1 MAKLEVKW
9 IAVAAVAVAPL
20 LIAASSES
28 AVADNST
35 RVMINGLGDAP
46 QKTRLLTMTAGVI
59 SFDTDPESAWRDNA
73 DAIARLRGRLSRYG
87 IKDEDIRTTS
97 LNLSP
102 RTKYE
107 NHQETVGFEVT
118 HNLTIVFRDINRTG
132 VVLDAL
138 VDAGAKSIS
147 GPRFSWEA
155 GEPALAVAR
164 AKAIADANQ
173 RAQFYAK
180 ALGLRVRR
188 VVSMRDGGGYAS
200 GQPGLPA
207 MAYSRGTE
215 IAPGEDTVRLSVYG
229 EYELVR

>member
-1 MAKLEVKW
+1 MARPEVKW
-9 IAVAAVAVAPL
+9 IAIAAVAVAPL

-28 AVADNST
+28 TVSDNST
-35 RVMINGLGDAP
+35 RVMINGLGGAP

-59 SFDTDPESAWRDNA
+59 SFDTDPESAWRDNS
-73 DAIARLRGRLSRYG
+73 DAIARLRARLGRYG
-87 IKDEDIRTTS
+87 IKDEDIRTTN

-107 NHQETVGFEVT
+107 DHRETSGFEVN
-118 HNLTIVFRDINRTG
+118 HNLTIVFRDIDRTG
-132 VVLDAL
+132 AVLDAL

-164 AKAIADANQ
+164 SKAIADANQ
-173 RAQFYAK
+173 RAQFYAR

-188 VVSMRDGGGYAS
+188 VVTMRDGGGYAS
-200 GQPGLPA
+200 GQPTAA